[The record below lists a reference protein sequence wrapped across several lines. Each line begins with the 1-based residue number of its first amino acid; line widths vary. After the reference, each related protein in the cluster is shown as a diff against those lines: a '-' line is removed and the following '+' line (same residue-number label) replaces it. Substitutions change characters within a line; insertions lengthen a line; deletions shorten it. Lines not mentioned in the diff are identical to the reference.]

1 VAPDGAGT
9 IRLVTDGS
17 DEQSRFRAPVG
28 TADVLPPESSR
39 WSALVAAFAER
50 AGRYGFDLVVTPI
63 FEHLEVF
70 QRVGESTDVVRKE
83 MYDFDDKGGRR
94 IALRPEGTAG
104 VARAFVQHNPVVP
117 WKVWYVAPHFRYERP
132 QKGRYRQHFQVGA
145 EVLGVDDP
153 QLDVEVIAL
162 AHGFYTALG
171 LRDFTLSINSM
182 GDDADR
188 AAYVE
193 VLREHLLDKGAAL
206 GETFRERV
214 EANPIRVLD
223 TKDPEWQDVV
233 EHAPQITGSLG
244 DHAREHFEA
253 VQRGLDLLGIPHEI
267 NPRLVRGL
275 DYYTSTTFEFASQAL
290 DSAQNAIGGGGR
302 YDKLVEQMGGKPT
315 AGIGFGIGI
324 ERLLIAC
331 DAEGVGQGD
340 PPRAD
345 VFVVD
350 AMHDPSEVTLLAT
363 ELREDGMRAER
374 AYGGRSFK
382 AQMKVAD
389 RSGARFTVVLGER
402 ESEHGAVSVR
412 DMRSGE
418 QVEVPRELVAGW
430 LQERLEAD

>member
-1 VAPDGAGT
+1 VAEAPD
-9 IRLVTDGS
+9 D
-17 DEQSRFRAPVG
+17 QSRFRAPVG
-28 TADVLPPESSR
+28 TSDVLPPESSQ
-39 WSALVAAFAER
+39 WTALVSAFAER
-50 AGRYGFDLVVTPI
+50 ASRYGFDLVVTPI

-83 MYDFDDKGGRR
+83 MYDFEDKGGRR

-104 VARAFVQHNPVVP
+104 VARAFAQHNPTVP

-132 QKGRYRQHFQVGA
+132 QKGRFRQHFQVGA

-162 AHGFYTALG
+162 AHGFYRTLG

-182 GDDADR
+182 GDEADR
-188 AAYVE
+188 AAYVK
-193 VLREHLLDKGAAL
+193 VLRQHLLDRGAGL
-206 GETFRERV
+206 GEAFRERV
-214 EANPIRVLD
+214 AANPIRVLD

-233 EHAPQITGSLG
+233 EHAPQITGLLG
-244 DHAREHFEA
+244 DHAREHFET
-253 VQRGLDLLGIPHEI
+253 VQRGLDRLGIAYEI

-275 DYYTSTTFEFASQAL
+275 DYYTSTTFEFASRAL

-315 AGIGFGIGI
+315 PGIGFGIGI

-331 DAEGVGQGD
+331 AAEGVILGA
-340 PPRAD
+340 PPTAD
-345 VFVVD
+345 VFVLDGLGD
-350 AMHDPSEVTLLAT
+350 AEEVTLLVT
-363 ELREDGMRAER
+363 ELREDGMRTER

-389 RSGARFTVVLGER
+389 RTGARFTVVLGRQEA
-402 ESEHGAVSVR
+402 EHDAVSVK
-412 DMRSGE
+412 DMQSGE
-418 QVEVPRELVAGW
+418 QLEVPRELVAGW
-430 LQERLEAD
+430 LQERLEDPPTEMDDKR